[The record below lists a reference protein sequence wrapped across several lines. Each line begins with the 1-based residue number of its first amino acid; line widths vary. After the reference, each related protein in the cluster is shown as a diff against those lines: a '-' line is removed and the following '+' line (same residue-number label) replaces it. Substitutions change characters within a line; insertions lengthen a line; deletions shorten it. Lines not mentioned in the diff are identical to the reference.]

1 MSTVRGRIG
10 SWMAENLGLP
20 SAADYTE
27 KLINSGECKV
37 AVDIGCGVSSL
48 LTRFRPGVKT
58 IGIDAH
64 TVEVARARGVHDY
77 YVVADVIK
85 MSAEEILDRVN
96 EVAGTRQIDLVTFY
110 GVIEHLPKHEGWK
123 LLEKCEQLTSR
134 YILLETPTGFVA
146 QGPEFGNEYQRHLSG
161 WYPDEL
167 RGLGYKVYGTTG
179 TRYLRGYMG
188 EPRIGFPGARIFDSL
203 VLSRVLFSKRFP
215 QHAFNFVAIKD
226 RRGVPAR
233 YKSHEDP
240 DRQ

>member
-1 MSTVRGRIG
+1 MSTLRGRIG
-10 SWMAENLGLP
+10 SWLGDKLGLP
-20 SAADYTE
+20 TAADYTE
-27 KLINSGECKV
+27 KLINTGECKL

-58 IGIDAH
+58 VGIDAH

-77 YVVADVIK
+77 YVVADIIK
-85 MSAEEILDRVN
+85 LSAAEILDRVN
-96 EVAGTRQIDLVTFY
+96 EVAGTRQIDLITFY

-123 LLEKCEQLTSR
+123 LLEKCEQLTNK
-134 YILLETPTGFVA
+134 YILLETPTGFVP
-146 QGPEFGNEYQRHLSG
+146 QGPEYGNEFQKHLSG

-167 RGLGYKVYGTTG
+167 RGLGYDVYGTTG

-188 EPRIGFPGARIFDSL
+188 EPRIKFPGARTVDSL
-203 VLSRVLFSKRFP
+203 FLARVLFAKQFP

-233 YKSHEDP
+233 YESYDDP
-240 DRQ
+240 NRQ